1 MTDRI
6 AAIHLHPLSAKLRE
20 PFAYSQAWYAE
31 RGALLVEIVTEQG
44 LTGWGEAFGPARI
57 TAAVAAWL
65 TPLLVGEDPD
75 ATERHWQRLYNALRD
90 HGRKGVVTEAIS
102 AIDTALWDIRGKRAG
117 LPVHRLLGGPL
128 RTEVEAYA
136 TGLYRR
142 ERADHEIY
150 LREEAAGYAAAGFRA
165 MKLKTGWGI
174 EEDIAL
180 TRALRD
186 EIGPTIRLAID
197 ANHAYDS
204 TAAAAYLRGAARYDL
219 MWFEEP
225 VTPEDVE
232 GYVELRR
239 LNLCPIAG
247 GEAEFTRWGHRKL
260 ITARAVDILQPDL
273 AAAGGIS
280 ETKKIADM
288 AAAFGMR
295 TNLHVWGTGVAMAAA
310 LQVIAVLPDVPPS
323 LNPIPPLLEM
333 DRSEH
338 PIRDAVLTTPIAHTR
353 GMVRIPDGPGL
364 GIEIDRDALR
374 HFRMA

>member
-6 AAIHLHPLSAKLRE
+6 AAITLHPLSAKLRE

-31 RGALLVEIVTEQG
+31 RGALLVEVTTQDG
-44 LTGWGEAFGPARI
+44 ITGWGEAFGPARI
-57 TAAVAAWL
+57 TASVAEWL

-75 ATERHWQRLYNALRD
+75 ATERHWQRMYNALRD

-102 AIDTALWDIRGKRAG
+102 AIDTALWDIRGKRLG
-117 LPVHRLLGGPL
+117 LPIHRLLGGPL
-128 RTEVEAYA
+128 RMDVEAYA

-142 ERADHEIY
+142 QRSDHEAY
-150 LREEAAGYAAAGFRA
+150 LREEAARYVAAGFRA

-174 EEDIAL
+174 AEDVAL
-180 TRALRD
+180 TRALRE
-186 EIGPTIRLAID
+186 EIGPGIRLAID
-197 ANHAYDS
+197 ANHAYDAG
-204 TAAAAYLRGAARYDL
+204 AAASYLREAAQYGL

-239 LNLCPIAG
+239 MNLCPIAG

-260 ITARAVDILQPDL
+260 ITARAVDVLQPDL

-295 TNLHVWGTGVAMAAA
+295 TNLHVWGSGVAMAAA

-338 PIRDAVLTTPIAHTR
+338 PIRDAVLAAPITHDR
-353 GMVRIPDGPGL
+353 GIVRVPDGPGL
-364 GIEIDRDALR
+364 GIEIDRAALKR
-374 HFRMA
+374 FRVA